1 MLEDRRDCISGYNRS
16 ETIEETVVG
25 RLPSPVHCR
34 DSTLKHI
41 LSLLVKKADLL
52 ALELPP
58 EGQDSG
64 FVARVVLQKC
74 CQETQTKEYHLCALP
89 MPRYRLPLS
98 PRKELT
104 HYKTYEK

>member
-1 MLEDRRDCISGYNRS
+1 MLEDRRDCISGYNRA

-25 RLPSPVHCR
+25 RLPPPVHCR

-41 LSLLVKKADLL
+41 LSLPVKKADLL

-64 FVARVVLQKC
+64 FVACVVLQKC
-74 CQETQTKEYHLCALP
+74 CQETQTKE
-89 MPRYRLPLS
+89 
-98 PRKELT
+98 
-104 HYKTYEK
+104 